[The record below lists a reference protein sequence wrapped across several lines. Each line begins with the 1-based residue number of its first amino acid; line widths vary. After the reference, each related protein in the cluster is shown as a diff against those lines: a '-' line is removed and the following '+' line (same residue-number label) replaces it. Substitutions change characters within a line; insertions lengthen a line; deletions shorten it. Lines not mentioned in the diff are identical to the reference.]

1 MAGTGGWLW
10 QIVEAV
16 QSESGASS
24 REGGPCLSRR
34 RVQEMLGTLGEPSH

>member
-1 MAGTGGWLW
+1 MLPLAVHLLGRAEKVMAGTEQLW

-24 REGGPCLSRR
+24 REGGLA
-34 RVQEMLGTLGEPSH
+34 